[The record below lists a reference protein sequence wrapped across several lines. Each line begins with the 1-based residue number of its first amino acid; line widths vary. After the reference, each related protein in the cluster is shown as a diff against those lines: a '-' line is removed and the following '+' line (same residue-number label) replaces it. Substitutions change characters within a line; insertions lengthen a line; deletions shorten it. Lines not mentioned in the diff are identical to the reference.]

1 LTASAAAAIPAA
13 RRVATLRPIPPFD
26 PGREP
31 PRLERPDDGGGTVVV
46 PLEADPP
53 RAVERQRVV
62 DPGETPPRGPGA
74 GGRDVGLGRPAGQSL
89 DERVR
94 PAVELAGAVGDERR
108 DRHARVRKQAVQPQP
123 AGGVVRAAVD
133 VGDELEDVRT
143 ARAVERVRLV
153 EVAVGQAFDP
163 VGGGAEF
170 PPGDRGDRT
179 VVGRP
184 RVVEHR
190 PPLAARIA
198 SALPERVHGS
208 RTDRSRGQRPAS
220 HPSRSRTV
228 PPLRPSHS
236 TR

>member
-123 AGGVVRAAVD
+123 AGGVVRAAGD

-143 ARAVERVRLV
+143 APAVERVRLV
-153 EVAVGQAFDP
+153 AVAVGQALDP
-163 VGGGAEF
+163 VGGGTEF

-179 VVGRP
+179 VVG
-184 RVVEHR
+184 HR
-190 PPLAARIA
+190 PPACGPDRISVARACARITG
-198 SALPERVHGS
+198 SGS
-208 RTDRSRGQRPAS
+208 RPGTEAGGA